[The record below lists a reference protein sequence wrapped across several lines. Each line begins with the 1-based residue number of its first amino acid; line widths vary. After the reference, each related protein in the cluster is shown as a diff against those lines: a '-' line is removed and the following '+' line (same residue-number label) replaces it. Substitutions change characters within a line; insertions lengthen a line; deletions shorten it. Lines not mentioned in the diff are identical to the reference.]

1 MPKIAIVAG
10 EPSGD
15 LIASQIMADL
25 KKFNKNIEFV
35 GVGGPKMQQQGLVSF
50 FDYSILSIM
59 GIIDVLKNLKTLYL
73 SRKRLISFLINEKP
87 NIFIGIDAP
96 DFNFHIE
103 NKLKKSGT
111 RVFHLISPSVWAWRK
126 NRIYYI
132 KKVMHHLFCV
142 FPHEPAIYKKIN
154 HSASY
159 VGHTLATKI
168 PLKPN
173 VEKSRSLLK
182 INAKRKIIGLL
193 PGSRSHEIHYLLDLM
208 LNSAELICKK
218 IDCDFLISA
227 SNKTNYEKIKNL
239 LVKYKIPNIR
249 IIIGHS
255 HDLINSSDILICASG
270 TVTLEVA
277 LFKKPMII
285 TYKSSWIEFQLYKMV
300 RLIKFVG
307 LPNILL
313 NKSIVPEFLQ
323 DNLSAEIIANKTLEI
338 INDKKYLNSIRTDFT
353 LLHKSLKR
361 ETSKLIYQKLEP
373 YLI

>member
-1 MPKIAIVAG
+1 VSKIAIVAG

-103 NKLKKSGT
+103 NKLKKNGA

-154 HSASY
+154 HSAIL
-159 VGHTLATKI
+159 VGHTLATKR
-168 PLKPN
+168 P
-173 VEKSRSLLK
+173 
-182 INAKRKIIGLL
+182 
-193 PGSRSHEIHYLLDLM
+193 
-208 LNSAELICKK
+208 
-218 IDCDFLISA
+218 
-227 SNKTNYEKIKNL
+227 
-239 LVKYKIPNIR
+239 
-249 IIIGHS
+249 
-255 HDLINSSDILICASG
+255 
-270 TVTLEVA
+270 
-277 LFKKPMII
+277 
-285 TYKSSWIEFQLYKMV
+285 
-300 RLIKFVG
+300 
-307 LPNILL
+307 
-313 NKSIVPEFLQ
+313 
-323 DNLSAEIIANKTLEI
+323 
-338 INDKKYLNSIRTDFT
+338 
-353 LLHKSLKR
+353 
-361 ETSKLIYQKLEP
+361 
-373 YLI
+373 